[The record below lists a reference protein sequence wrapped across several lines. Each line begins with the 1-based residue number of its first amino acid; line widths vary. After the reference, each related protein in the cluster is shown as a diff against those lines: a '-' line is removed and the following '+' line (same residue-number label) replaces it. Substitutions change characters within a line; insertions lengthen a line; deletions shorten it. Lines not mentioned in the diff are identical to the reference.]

1 MEKTI
6 NFMHENKALTG
17 KVVEENEKSYVV
29 IIVSYEAKKHKK
41 LVGQK
46 FLVRK

>member
-1 MEKTI
+1 MTI

-17 KVVEENEKSYVV
+17 KVIEENEKSYVV
-29 IIVSYEAKKHKK
+29 IIVSFESKKHKNLLGK
-41 LVGQK
+41 K